1 MTAVKSLLLALAVG
15 QIAQAQLDTAAKA
28 AGLLYFGT
36 AVDNPD
42 LSDSQYLATLQTADF
57 GQITPAN
64 GMKWQPTE
72 PTQGTYTFSD
82 GDQIASLA
90 KSNNDY
96 LRCHTLAWY
105 NQLPSYITSGSW
117 TNQTLIAALQEHI
130 KGVVTHYKGQCYAWD
145 VVNEALNEDGTY
157 RQNVFYQHIG
167 EAYIPIAFAAAAA
180 ADPNAKLYYN
190 DYNIEYAGAKA
201 TGAQG
206 IVKLVK
212 AAGGR
217 IDGVGFQSH
226 FIVGQTPSLAAQK
239 ANLAS
244 FTALGVDVAITELDI
259 RMTLPDTSA
268 LQAQQSTDYQT
279 TTTACVQTKG
289 CVGITI
295 WDFTDKYSW
304 VPGTFS
310 GQGDACP
317 WDSNYNKK
325 PAYYGILAGLKSGS
339 GSPSSSSTLIT
350 TTKPTTTS
358 TAPPTTT
365 TSSSPSTGA
374 AHWGQCG
381 GIGWNG
387 PTTCVSPYACQV
399 FNPYYSQCL

>member
-1 MTAVKSLLLALAVG
+1 MVAVKPLILALAAG
-15 QIAQAQLDTAAKA
+15 HLAHAQLNTAAKA

-36 AVDNPD
+36 AVDNGD
-42 LSDSQYLATLQTADF
+42 LSDSQYLPNLETDDF

-64 GMKWQPTE
+64 SMKWQPTE
-72 PTQGTYTFSD
+72 PSQGSYTFSQ

-90 KSNNDY
+90 KTNNDY
-96 LRCHTLAWY
+96 LRCHNLVWY

-117 TNQTLIAALQEHI
+117 TNETLIAALKEHI
-130 KGVVTHYKGQCYAWD
+130 NGVVTHWKGQCYAWD

-190 DYNIEYAGAKA
+190 DYNIEYPGAKA
-201 TGAQG
+201 TGAQN
-206 IVKLVK
+206 IVKSIQ
-212 AAGGR
+212 AAGAR
-217 IDGVGFQSH
+217 IDGVGLQAH
-226 FIVGQTPSLAAQK
+226 FIVGQTPSLASQK
-239 ANLAS
+239 ANMAA

-268 LQAQQSTDYQT
+268 LQTQQSTDYQT

-289 CVGITI
+289 CVGITL
-295 WDFTDKYSW
+295 WDFTDKHSW

-317 WDSNYNKK
+317 WDSNYKKK
-325 PAYYGILAGLKSGS
+325 PAYYGILAGLQSGAG
-339 GSPSSSSTLIT
+339 GSTTLT
-350 TTKPTTTS
+350 TTTTSTPTTTS
-358 TAPPTTT
+358 SPATTT
-365 TSSSPSTGA
+365 TTGAGSGTGA

-381 GIGWNG
+381 GNGWTG
-387 PTTCVSPYACQV
+387 PTTCVSPYTCQV
-399 FNPYYSQCL
+399 VNPYYSQCL

>member
-1 MTAVKSLLLALAVG
+1 MGHV
-15 QIAQAQLDTAAKA
+15 AQAQLNTAAKA

-42 LSDSQYLATLQTADF
+42 LSDSKYIANLETADF

-64 GMKWQPTE
+64 AMKWQPTE
-72 PTQGTYTFSD
+72 PSQGSYTFTQ

-96 LRCHTLAWY
+96 LRCHNLVWY

-117 TNQTLIAALQEHI
+117 TNATLIAALKEHI
-130 KGVVTHYKGQCYAWD
+130 NGVVTHYKGQCYAWD

-157 RQNVFYQHIG
+157 RQNVFYQYIG

-190 DYNIEYAGAKA
+190 DYNIEYAGSKA
-201 TGAQG
+201 TGAQR
-206 IVKLVK
+206 IVKLIQ

-217 IDGVGFQSH
+217 IDGVGLQSH
-226 FIVGQTPSLAAQK
+226 FIVGQTPSLATQK
-239 ANLAS
+239 ANMAA

-268 LQAQQSTDYQT
+268 LQTQQSTDYQT

-289 CVGITI
+289 CVGITL
-295 WDFTDKYSW
+295 WDYTDKYSW

-325 PAYYGILAGLKSGS
+325 PAYYGILAGLQSGT
-339 GSPSSSSTLIT
+339 GSSSSTSSTTLT
-350 TTKPTTTS
+350 TTTTPTTASSTTS
-358 TAPPTTT
+358 T
-365 TSSSPSTGA
+365 TSTSATSGA

-381 GIGWNG
+381 GIGWSG
-387 PTTCVSPYACQV
+387 PTICVSPYTCQV
-399 FNPYYSQCL
+399 LNPYYSQCL